1 MRGQAGAR
9 TSGRGGG
16 RAVERSRG
24 GSERSSGRGG
34 AASGRAVEI
43 ELTVNGDP
51 HRVSVRPNRTLLDV
65 LREELGLTGTKRGCD
80 QGECGAC
87 TVHLDGRAV
96 NACLVLA
103 IDADGSEVTTIEGL
117 ARRGELHPLQRAFVE
132 EGAIQCGYCTP
143 GMILQAA
150 ALLRRNP
157 TPTSKQIREGMAGN
171 LCRCTGYAKIV
182 KAIGKA
188 AEVMRGQRAVGP
200 GRGSLAQRRRDA
212 EGDPEAQPGPHSSQ
226 LRAHSSKPRSL
237 ATTRTKTGR
246 AS

>member
-1 MRGQAGAR
+1 MSGEARRSADGGRRTGRKTGAARRAG
-9 TSGRGGG
+9 SGRRPSTVDRRPPTPAD
-16 RAVERSRG
+16 RAPAWQITLS
-24 GSERSSGRGG
+24 
-34 AASGRAVEI
+34 
-43 ELTVNGDP
+43 VNGDP
-51 HRVSVRPNRTLLDV
+51 YRVSVRPNRTLLDV

-87 TVHLDGRAV
+87 TVHLDGRTV

-150 ALLRRNP
+150 ALLRQNP
-157 TPTSKQIREGMAGN
+157 SPTSAQIRTGMAGN

-188 AEVMRGQRAVGP
+188 AEVMKGQR
-200 GRGSLAQRRRDA
+200 
-212 EGDPEAQPGPHSSQ
+212 
-226 LRAHSSKPRSL
+226 K
-237 ATTRTKTGR
+237 GR